1 MEVFYI
7 IPPIYL
13 RVKGDLMSDYDD
25 LLNVCIQKLPKE
37 CKDGERFCIPKAD
50 VLIQGARTIFL
61 NFYDVANAL
70 RRDPKHLLKFFL
82 KELATSYEEKD
93 KKVTF
98 QGRFPGVLMDKKIE
112 LYVKNYVLCPNC
124 CKPDTK
130 LMKIDRIDVLKC
142 EACGSRQAVKRIK

>member
-1 MEVFYI
+1 
-7 IPPIYL
+7 
-13 RVKGDLMSDYDD
+13 MSDYEK
-25 LLNVCIQKLPKE
+25 LLNRCMEKLPAE
-37 CKDGERFCIPKAD
+37 CRDGSRFTVPKAE
-50 VLIQGARTIFL
+50 VLIQGARTIFT
-61 NFYDVANAL
+61 NFYDVASCL

-98 QGRFPGVLMDKKIE
+98 TGRFPGPLMNKKVE

-130 LMKIDRIDVLKC
+130 LLKAERVEMIKC
-142 EACGSRQAVKRIK
+142 EACGAKQAVKRIK